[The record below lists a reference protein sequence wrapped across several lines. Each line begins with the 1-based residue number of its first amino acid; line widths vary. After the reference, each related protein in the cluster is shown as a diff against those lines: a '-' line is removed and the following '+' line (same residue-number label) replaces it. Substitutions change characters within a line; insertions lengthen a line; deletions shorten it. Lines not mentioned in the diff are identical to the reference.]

1 MSAGLGYKP
10 DESLIRITALTGIP
24 SSRQTSS
31 MSKNIFFG
39 PRWHQFFSVGYTFR
53 NSRLTFV
60 DWRTSDQTW
69 QGVDTHVKRKPILSL
84 SRGWISLN
92 RWHYRSAKRR
102 GRRLWHGTLHSNSTK
117 WFFS

>member
-10 DESLIRITALTGIP
+10 RIAYQNYCLDRRSA

-39 PRWHQFFSVGYTFR
+39 PRWHQFFSIGYTFR
-53 NSRLTFV
+53 DSRLTFV

-69 QGVDTHVKRKPILSL
+69 Q
-84 SRGWISLN
+84 
-92 RWHYRSAKRR
+92 
-102 GRRLWHGTLHSNSTK
+102 
-117 WFFS
+117 